1 MMRFLRDIPMRRKL
15 MIIIMLTSAIAL
27 LMASTAIV
35 IYERAAVRTNLGHQ
49 FAILAD
55 MFDDNVAPG
64 LTFNDPDSMAEVLRS
79 LSADRH
85 ILAAAVFNKEG
96 KVVSHYQRTGVRGD
110 FKFPETRRTSQHF
123 SEGRLDTYHD
133 VILAGEFIGTVYIA
147 SDLTEIAD
155 RTTRYI
161 LIIGVVMVGALFLAF
176 LLSRKLQEAI
186 SRPISHLAGVVEA
199 VATEKNYSIRATK
212 QGEDE
217 LGRLIDGF
225 NEMLNQIQAQ
235 DSALQE
241 ARDHLER
248 RVERRTAELE
258 STHRALLE
266 AKETAEGANRAKSEF
281 LANMSHEIR
290 TPMNG
295 VIGMTALLL
304 DTSLDKQQQE
314 FAKTIQLSSE
324 ALLTIVNDILDFSK
338 IEAGKL
344 ELETVDID
352 LTHIVRATL
361 ELLRGTAETKG
372 LALHALIDPG
382 VPTHLR
388 GDGGRLRQ
396 VLINLIGNAIKF
408 TPSGEVKLHVAVDR
422 QTEETAALRFRITDS
437 GIGIDAE
444 TQARL
449 FKAFTQADGST
460 TRRYGGT
467 GLGLAICKQLVEKMD
482 GEIGV
487 ESSTGAGSTF
497 WFTLDLLKQSKG
509 SVPLLSQGTKEGS
522 VREPRARLD
531 HNGGTAR
538 PQRVLIAED
547 NAVNQYLATAQL
559 KKLGYAADTVANGIE
574 VLEAFSRIPYDL
586 ILMDCQMPQLDG
598 YETTRQ
604 LRSRG
609 GSQPLIIAM
618 TANAMEGDRELCLAA
633 GMDSYVSKPMRIA
646 DLELALAEAEAG
658 LERVGPLDRSPQRR
672 GQ

>member
-1 MMRFLRDIPMRRKL
+1 
-15 MIIIMLTSAIAL
+15 
-27 LMASTAIV
+27 
-35 IYERAAVRTNLGHQ
+35 
-49 FAILAD
+49 
-55 MFDDNVAPG
+55 
-64 LTFNDPDSMAEVLRS
+64 
-79 LSADRH
+79 
-85 ILAAAVFNKEG
+85 
-96 KVVSHYQRTGVRGD
+96 
-110 FKFPETRRTSQHF
+110 
-123 SEGRLDTYHD
+123 
-133 VILAGEFIGTVYIA
+133 
-147 SDLTEIAD
+147 
-155 RTTRYI
+155 
-161 LIIGVVMVGALFLAF
+161 
-176 LLSRKLQEAI
+176 
-186 SRPISHLAGVVEA
+186 
-199 VATEKNYSIRATK
+199 
-212 QGEDE
+212 
-217 LGRLIDGF
+217 
-225 NEMLNQIQAQ
+225 
-235 DSALQE
+235 
-241 ARDHLER
+241 
-248 RVERRTAELE
+248 
-258 STHRALLE
+258 
-266 AKETAEGANRAKSEF
+266 
-281 LANMSHEIR
+281 
-290 TPMNG
+290 
-295 VIGMTALLL
+295 
-304 DTSLDKQQQE
+304 
-314 FAKTIQLSSE
+314 
-324 ALLTIVNDILDFSK
+324 
-338 IEAGKL
+338 
-344 ELETVDID
+344 
-352 LTHIVRATL
+352 
-361 ELLRGTAETKG
+361 
-372 LALHALIDPG
+372 
-382 VPTHLR
+382 
-388 GDGGRLRQ
+388 

-522 VREPRARLD
+522 VREPRARHD
-531 HNGGTAR
+531 HNRGTAR

>member
-388 GDGGRLRQ
+388 GDGGPLRQ

-531 HNGGTAR
+531 HNRGTAR